1 MKHLRLALIV
11 GAVLLL
17 TTTVF
22 AQRYKI
28 IQRQT
33 TYDRDILY
41 SFSDQPGLQDD
52 DFFLNISQDELNKM
66 AKSNGMTPETE
77 IVTIYVDAAT
87 GNFRADTESADG
99 KESAFYHKKTKEMC
113 NVIPSSM
120 MTPEDS
126 RKGGLPPTMS

>member
-52 DFFLNISQDELNKM
+52 DKRADFFLNISQDELNKM

-77 IVTIYVDAAT
+77 IVTCSS
-87 GNFRADTESADG
+87 NR
-99 KESAFYHKKTKEMC
+99 KC
-113 NVIPSSM
+113 PS
-120 MTPEDS
+120 
-126 RKGGLPPTMS
+126 

>member
-11 GAVLLL
+11 GVVLLL
-17 TTTVF
+17 TTSVF

-33 TYDRDILY
+33 TYDRDILF
-41 SFSDQPGLQDD
+41 SFSDQDD
-52 DFFLNISQDELNKM
+52 DKRAEFFLNISQDELHKM

-87 GNFRADTESADG
+87 GNFRTDTESADG
-99 KESAFYHKKTKEMC
+99 KERRKKIIQIC
-113 NVIPSSM
+113 
-120 MTPEDS
+120 
-126 RKGGLPPTMS
+126 RKSKNSP